1 MARRPS
7 NATAPITGAAIGD
20 SWKQQTLLNIVKVRY
35 GDFPVFMEI
44 AQVIAGY
51 QFQASATA
59 GFSMQNYLTSAVG
72 VPPAMAGA
80 AGVGTT
86 YIDRPT
92 IIYAPLT
99 GNDFIKTLMRP
110 IPPTAV
116 LFLLQSGYPATGV
129 MPIAIDSING
139 VANESKRPNMARPAD
154 PEFGPLAQL
163 LYELQVANALQIR
176 IERSKDNSEI
186 AVVAF
191 PPTNMSPELAA
202 KIAAVRRIL
211 RLTGSGRSHRVHY
224 GGASGQSNEIAMT
237 TRSMLQ
243 VMAELGVFAQIPESD
258 VADGRATGAGP
269 TDPSAN
275 GGRPPLLNIMSGAAP
290 PPEAYA
296 AIHYKGRWFWISDT
310 DIRSKTIFSSVMLLF
325 SISDVGV
332 RSPAP
337 VVTVPAN

>member
-1 MARRPS
+1 
-7 NATAPITGAAIGD
+7 
-20 SWKQQTLLNIVKVRY
+20 
-35 GDFPVFMEI
+35 
-44 AQVIAGY
+44 
-51 QFQASATA
+51 
-59 GFSMQNYLTSAVG
+59 
-72 VPPAMAGA
+72 
-80 AGVGTT
+80 
-86 YIDRPT
+86 
-92 IIYAPLT
+92 
-99 GNDFIKTLMRP
+99 
-110 IPPTAV
+110 
-116 LFLLQSGYPATGV
+116 
-129 MPIAIDSING
+129 
-139 VANESKRPNMARPAD
+139 
-154 PEFGPLAQL
+154 
-163 LYELQVANALQIR
+163 
-176 IERSKDNSEI
+176 
-186 AVVAF
+186 
-191 PPTNMSPELAA
+191 MSPEIAA

-337 VVTVPAN
+337 VVTVPANWARRLAVGLSGC